1 MISLKR
7 GNFASRQ
14 RRVIGINAFSIEA
27 EIPCALYPLTSVQSS
42 LMQNVAMMARPK
54 FLRALMGLTML
65 AAASLPVSAWAR
77 AQVSASRL
85 GTHPDNITR
94 VVLDVSENLTFTT
107 ALAAAPDRILIRTGE
122 LEWSDAAASNRPF
135 GLIGA
140 LRFQS
145 DAIVIDLREP
155 ALVKSSFMIPPRDG
169 QGWRLVVDVQKTT
182 RSAFQAA
189 ATSVSAPQAAA
200 NRAIVVYSPTAA
212 PQSST
217 PVASAPPIRSVAAD
231 PAPPPPPV
239 QPVAAPIEEPV
250 KIVTPQPAPPV
261 VVAEAPPP
269 PPLAP
274 SSRPTTITGAPML
287 SAPVPPPLPRPV
299 QEVSAP
305 VSVTAPP
312 SPATVPAVKQTE
324 QAALPARAAQP
335 EPQPRSPRNQGK
347 AVVVI
352 DPGHG
357 GVDPGALGVSGIY
370 EKHITLA
377 MARELK
383 AQLERSGRYKVH
395 LTRDR
400 DVFIRLRER
409 VAIARQ
415 YGADLFISLH
425 ADSVNNSQLTG
436 LSVYTLSQNASDG
449 EAQLLADKEN
459 KADLLAG
466 IDLSHESTDVANILI
481 DLAQRET
488 MNRSAGFA
496 GGVVDELGRETSLL
510 GNTHR
515 FAGFA
520 VLKAPDVP
528 SILIELGYLSNPN
541 EERQLRQP
549 DYRSKLAKG
558 ISRAVDRHFLE
569 GQKARR
575 P

>member
-1 MISLKR
+1 
-7 GNFASRQ
+7 
-14 RRVIGINAFSIEA
+14 
-27 EIPCALYPLTSVQSS
+27 
-42 LMQNVAMMARPK
+42 MMARPK
-54 FLRALMGLTML
+54 FLRALMGLTLL
-65 AAASLPVSAWAR
+65 AAASLPADAWAR

-85 GTHPDNITR
+85 GTHPDNVTR
-94 VVLDVSENLTFTT
+94 VVLDVSENLNFSTV
-107 ALAAAPDRILIRTGE
+107 AAAGPDRILIKTND
-122 LEWSDAAASNRPF
+122 LEWTDSAASNRPF
-135 GLIGA
+135 GLIRS
-140 LRFQS
+140 LRFQA
-145 DAIVIDLREP
+145 DAIVLDLREP

-169 QGWRLVVDVQKTT
+169 QGWRLVVDVQKTN
-182 RSAFQAA
+182 RAAFLA
-189 ATSVSAPQAAA
+189 ATAPIAAPQAAA
-200 NRAIVVYSPTAA
+200 DRAIVVYSPSA
-212 PQSST
+212 PHQT
-217 PVASAPPIRSVAAD
+217 PAPIMPAPPIRSVAAEPPR
-231 PAPPPPPV
+231 PAT
-239 QPVAAPIEEPV
+239 APIEEPV
-250 KIVTPQPAPPV
+250 KVVAPQPAPLPAPAPAPVAVAQAAPV
-261 VVAEAPPP
+261 VLAPPP
-269 PPLAP
+269 SPPPAP
-274 SSRPTTITGAPML
+274 APQSRPTTITGAPML

-299 QEVSAP
+299 QEVSVTTEAAPQAP
-305 VSVTAPP
+305 VP
-312 SPATVPAVKQTE
+312 SPAAKQPE
-324 QAALPARAAQP
+324 QAALPARVSQP

-400 DVFIRLRER
+400 DIFIRLRER

-425 ADSVNNSQLTG
+425 ADSVNNPQLAG

-466 IDLSHESTDVANILI
+466 IDLSHESADVANILI

-496 GGVVDELGRETSLL
+496 SGVVGELGRETALL

-528 SILIELGYLSNPN
+528 SILIELGYLSNAT

-549 DYRSKLAKG
+549 DYRAKLAKG
-558 ISRAVDRHFLE
+558 IARAVDQHFLE

>member
-1 MISLKR
+1 
-7 GNFASRQ
+7 
-14 RRVIGINAFSIEA
+14 
-27 EIPCALYPLTSVQSS
+27 
-42 LMQNVAMMARPK
+42 MQNVAMMARSK
-54 FLRALMGLTML
+54 FLRALMGLTLL
-65 AAASLPVSAWAR
+65 AAAFSPAAAWAR

-85 GTHPDNITR
+85 GTHPDNVTR
-94 VVLDVSENLTFTT
+94 VVLDVSNSLNFTT
-107 ALAAAPDRILIRTGE
+107 SLTATPDRILIRTGE
-122 LEWSDAAASNRPF
+122 LEWSETAVSSRPF
-135 GLIGA
+135 GLIRA

-182 RSAFQAA
+182 RSAFLAA
-189 ATSVSAPQAAA
+189 ATPEPAPQAAA
-200 NRAIVVYSPTAA
+200 NRAIVVYSPSAA
-212 PQSST
+212 AQAPT
-217 PVASAPPIRSVAAD
+217 PVASAPPLRSVAAD
-231 PAPPPPPV
+231 PPLPPAPPPASAPVEEPAKVVTPQPPPPPPV
-239 QPVAAPIEEPV
+239 VAEA
-250 KIVTPQPAPPV
+250 PV
-261 VVAEAPPP
+261 VVAAASPAPP
-269 PPLAP
+269 
-274 SSRPTTITGAPML
+274 SRPTTITGTPML

-305 VSVTAPP
+305 AAAAPP
-312 SPATVPAVKQTE
+312 APPAPVVKPAE

-335 EPQPRSPRNQGK
+335 EPHPRSPRNQGK

-425 ADSVNNSQLTG
+425 ADSVNNPQLTG
-436 LSVYTLSQNASDG
+436 LSVYTLSQTASDG

-466 IDLSHESTDVANILI
+466 IDLSHESTDVASILI

-496 GGVVDELGRETSLL
+496 GSVVDELGREATLL

-520 VLKAPDVP
+520 VLKAPDIP
-528 SILIELGYLSNPN
+528 SILIELGYLSNPT
-541 EERQLRQP
+541 EERLLRQP
-549 DYRSKLAKG
+549 DYRAKLAKG
-558 ISRAVDRHFLE
+558 IARAVDRHFLE